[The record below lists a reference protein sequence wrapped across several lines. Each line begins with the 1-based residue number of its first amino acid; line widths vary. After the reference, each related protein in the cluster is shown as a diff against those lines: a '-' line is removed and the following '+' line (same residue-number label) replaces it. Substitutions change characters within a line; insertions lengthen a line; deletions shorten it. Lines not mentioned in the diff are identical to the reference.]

1 MTHLSFS
8 LFALLLLLTASVI
21 HATPAPNPQYNDVT
35 PEEAGG
41 VPVVY
46 LAEVREGGDLVF
58 SRQILVY
65 ANPVMRMTHT
75 VKKAGPTG
83 LGFEVS
89 SNPLDNRFYL
99 VREDRR
105 TPPQVTAIR
114 TYTSVDGAS
123 TIQIPEVTRRMSILA
138 THGNWPTVV
147 GERLTV
153 NYRTLPGGGV
163 EETTGPD
170 FDKQVTLENCGNLV
184 PRDPSGKTR
193 PEVARSCALVPE
205 DGLGLETPMDMHP

>member
-1 MTHLSFS
+1 MTRLSFS
-8 LFALLLLLTASVI
+8 IFALTLLLATSVGHAAQAS
-21 HATPAPNPQYNDVT
+21 NPRGNNVT
-35 PEEAGG
+35 PQEPGD

-46 LAEVREGGDLVF
+46 LAEVMEGGDLVF

-83 LGFEVS
+83 LGLEVS

-99 VREDRR
+99 VREDPRV
-105 TPPQVTAIR
+105 PPQVTAIR

-123 TIQIPEVTRRMSILA
+123 TLRLPEVTRRMSVLA
-138 THGNWPTVV
+138 THENWPTVV

-153 NYRTLPGGGV
+153 SYRTLPGGAV

-170 FDKQVTLENCGNLV
+170 FDKQVTLENCGPLV

-205 DGLGLETPMDMHP
+205 DGLDLENPMDMHP